1 MINANYCG
9 NTVDDLSPTFCCIG
23 IQFRSN
29 VRVSR
34 KSKPLNTKVRLE
46 KLRTSLISLVSAKM
60 IKKILSIFHFYP
72 DFRLCDFRNVF
83 KAYVNKKSG
92 IN

>member
-9 NTVDDLSPTFCCIG
+9 NTVDDLSPTFCIG

-46 KLRTSLISLVSAKM
+46 KLRTSLISLVSAKV
-60 IKKILSIFHFYP
+60 IKNSVNFPFLS
-72 DFRLCDFRNVF
+72 
-83 KAYVNKKSG
+83 
-92 IN
+92 